1 MSDKKRMNKPFP
13 NGRFSAGSTTLSRT
27 GLAPPQVVLFWS
39 TSFVASNNSLLFQE
53 SFERRI
59 LTRHL
64 QSLASGKKLEFLLD
78 FPYPFI
84 LMLKPEKWMMVL
96 VRGKGTGAPLDLDDK
111 TVVSCTLT
119 IQTNVGVETSECLV
133 QQWGFS
139 SICILYITNGNITR
153 KPGFLLTCSLL
164 GPRDDDSK

>member
-1 MSDKKRMNKPFP
+1 
-13 NGRFSAGSTTLSRT
+13 
-27 GLAPPQVVLFWS
+27 
-39 TSFVASNNSLLFQE
+39 
-53 SFERRI
+53 
-59 LTRHL
+59 
-64 QSLASGKKLEFLLD
+64 
-78 FPYPFI
+78 
-84 LMLKPEKWMMVL
+84 MMVL
-96 VRGKGTGAPLDLDDK
+96 VRGKGTGAPLDLVDK